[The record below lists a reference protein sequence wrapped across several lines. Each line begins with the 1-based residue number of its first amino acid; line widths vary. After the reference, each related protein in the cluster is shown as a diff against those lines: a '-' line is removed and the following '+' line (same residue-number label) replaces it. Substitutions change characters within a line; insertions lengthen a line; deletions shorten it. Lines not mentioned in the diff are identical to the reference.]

1 MAVKHIS
8 FWEVSTFKHL
18 TFFHPRYMKDAD
30 GHQRFREFLASTLLT
45 GGKSLDIETP
55 YTRAWAAARPAPT
68 THRTARVTSS
78 RLSLATAS
86 TSAPTAALGA
96 TPTAQPVVARIL
108 LGMPSAPLSRGVTA
122 RTTTAAVCSPSSPC
136 ASTSRRRLL
145 RRALP
150 PGIRRAP
157 RAPRPSASAQ
167 ALCQRLRQPVHRLA
181 PTSARRAPVDR
192 GPCMACAKFESPHP
206 AGGVRGVTFAGA

>member
-30 GHQRFREFLASTLLT
+30 GHQRVREFLASTLLT

-55 YTRAWAAARPAPT
+55 YKSLGSGSTCPNYSPHGPRHKFKTFTGHSKHKCAYCGAGCYTYCATCSGEDPPRHAFCSFVTGRDCQDN
-68 THRTARVTSS
+68 HR
-78 RLSLATAS
+78 
-86 TSAPTAALGA
+86 
-96 TPTAQPVVARIL
+96 
-108 LGMPSAPLSRGVTA
+108 RGVQPKFTM
-122 RTTTAAVCSPSSPC
+122 RIHK
-136 ASTSRRRLL
+136 SRRRLL

-167 ALCQRLRQPVHRLA
+167 ALCQRLRQLVHRLA
-181 PTSARRAPVDR
+181 PTSARRARVGR
-192 GPCMACAKFESPHP
+192 GPCIRSCKI
-206 AGGVRGVTFAGA
+206 